1 MSLAFFRD
9 ARPLLGSLRPLVP
22 AACRVLAAAT
32 VIFVSLPY
40 ARAASFAAAPQELA
54 PNVIEPAAPLTLTAA
69 LRLALQANPDLSAA
83 RQEIGA
89 ADGQVMQAGASPN
102 PDLSLQVEDLRKD
115 TRTTTL
121 QINQA
126 LELGGKR
133 NARITAAER
142 GRDAA
147 QADLA
152 AKRAEIRAAVISAFF
167 DVAAAQERLRLSQA
181 SLELARRATTAAAH
195 RVAAG
200 KISPVDETK
209 ARVAEATVRLEL
221 NQANG
226 ELTTARKRLTTL
238 WGNPSPRFDRA
249 ESQFEALPLL
259 PALTELQARAGQA
272 PALMRA
278 QIEVERR
285 IALVQVEQSKRTPD
299 LTLSVGVKR
308 AEDLGR
314 NQAVLGVSVP
324 LPLFDRNQGNLFEAL
339 RRTDKA
345 RDELSASRL
354 RVDTDTAQAYERY
367 ANARQEAEALRQEI
381 LPGAQTAY
389 DAATKGF
396 EFGKFGFLDVLDAQR
411 TYLQAKSQ
419 YVRAL
424 LDAYH
429 AAAEIDRILGDDSLI
444 EHFAAP

>member
-22 AACRVLAAAT
+22 AACSVLAVAT
-32 VIFVSLPY
+32 VIFVSLSNVQ
-40 ARAASFAAAPQELA
+40 AASFAAAPQALT

-83 RQEIGA
+83 RQETA
-89 ADGQVMQAGASPN
+89 AAEGQVMQAGASPN

-121 QINQA
+121 LVNQA

-167 DVAAAQERLRLSQA
+167 DVAAAQERLRLSQV
-181 SLELARRATTAAAH
+181 SLELAQHATTAAAH

-226 ELTTARKRLTTL
+226 ELTTARKRLTAL

-249 ESQFEALPLL
+249 ESQFEALPIL

-396 EFGKFGFLDVLDAQR
+396 KFGKFGFLDVLDAQR